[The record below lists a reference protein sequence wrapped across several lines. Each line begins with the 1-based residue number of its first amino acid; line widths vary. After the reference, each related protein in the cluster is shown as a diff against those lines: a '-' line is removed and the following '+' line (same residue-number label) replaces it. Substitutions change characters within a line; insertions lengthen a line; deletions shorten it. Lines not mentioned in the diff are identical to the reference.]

1 MQTYYNKTTVN
12 CQEIIKG
19 ETDMPTSS
27 ITKDFVVRDGK
38 AYKQLLNEIEDKPL
52 CSKRFQSDSLEK
64 GLDLLGKFSFKQK

>member
-38 AYKQLLNEIEDKPL
+38 AYKQLLNEIEEKTS
-52 CSKRFQSDSLEK
+52 CSIRFQSDSLEK
-64 GLDLLGKFSFKQK
+64 GLDLLGKFSFK